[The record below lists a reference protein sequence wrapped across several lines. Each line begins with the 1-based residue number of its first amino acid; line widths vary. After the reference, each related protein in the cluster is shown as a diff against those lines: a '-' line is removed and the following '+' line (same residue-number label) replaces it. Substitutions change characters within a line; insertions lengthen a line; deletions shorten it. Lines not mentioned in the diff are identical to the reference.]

1 LLIRSGF
8 GAALALVAVIAA
20 APAGA
25 AEVRIATLPGTGWQ
39 VTDVAPTAGWTSVGY
54 DTAGWVEPTVLTA
67 LEASPGAPL
76 LSPPAGQERA
86 HMVWMGGASPG
97 GTGGPDHIYLR
108 NEFSLDAFALGQ
120 ALNSLAQMQVD
131 DDFALYVNGNLV
143 YLNADQGFA
152 DRIFTLSFGNYLRAG
167 ELNVIAIEA
176 VDGQWGSPHDR
187 GLQDVQFD
195 ATISSGV
202 VTVPEPASAGLAAL
216 GLAGLAGLGRLRRR
230 S

>member
-1 LLIRSGF
+1 MKTASGF

-97 GTGGPDHIYLR
+97 GT
-108 NEFSLDAFALGQ
+108 
-120 ALNSLAQMQVD
+120 
-131 DDFALYVNGNLV
+131 
-143 YLNADQGFA
+143 
-152 DRIFTLSFGNYLRAG
+152 
-167 ELNVIAIEA
+167 
-176 VDGQWGSPHDR
+176 
-187 GLQDVQFD
+187 
-195 ATISSGV
+195 
-202 VTVPEPASAGLAAL
+202 
-216 GLAGLAGLGRLRRR
+216 
-230 S
+230 